1 VKSHYVPTRPKYF
14 NVKLTTIFKYWTLVD
29 DLSGYKAGKSGDGS
43 GARWRIE
50 RRKVENKVEN
60 RVEKVEN

>member
-1 VKSHYVPTRPKYF
+1 M
-14 NVKLTTIFKYWTLVD
+14 D

-43 GARWRIE
+43 GERWRIE